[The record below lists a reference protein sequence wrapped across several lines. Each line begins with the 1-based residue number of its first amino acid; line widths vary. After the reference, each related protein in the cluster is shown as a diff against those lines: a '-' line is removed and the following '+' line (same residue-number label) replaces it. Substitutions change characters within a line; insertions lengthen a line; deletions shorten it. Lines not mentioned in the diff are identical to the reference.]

1 MPVRHDDLAVRC
13 FSVDAPSTI
22 PHRSFHPVRIRR
34 WINILNVGASADPE
48 QFIKN
53 MLNNC
58 TLSLFVIGGC
68 DIYTYFLL
76 LIFVTFIF
84 QVIITEHNII
94 VKMYRV
100 YLPICVHINVHII
113 PSILIFF
120 FCNWITCYTIFV
132 SHLEYLYYFVMFI
145 VAEIVLQASD
155 EARVIE

>member
-1 MPVRHDDLAVRC
+1 
-13 FSVDAPSTI
+13 
-22 PHRSFHPVRIRR
+22 
-34 WINILNVGASADPE
+34 
-48 QFIKN
+48 

-58 TLSLFVIGGC
+58 TLSLFVIGSC

-84 QVIITEHNII
+84 QVIIIEHNNI

-100 YLPICVHINVHII
+100 YLPICVHNNVHVI